1 MGSGGAAGAPHPF
14 HSHGVSVSSFATL
27 TPPLTTRKRQHTF
40 YVVRSAG
47 QTDYNF
53 ANPPQRD
60 VVNVGEVGD
69 NVTIR
74 FTTNNPGPWFLHC
87 HIDYHLEAGF
97 AIVLAEEDDEV
108 SSSVTPTSELSVGGV
123 LHGEDRD

>member
-14 HSHGVSVSSFATL
+14 HLHG
-27 TPPLTTRKRQHTF
+27 HTF

-108 SSSVTPTSELSVGGV
+108 SSSVTPTTAWEELCPIYASAYPSG
-123 LHGEDRD
+123 LTKKRRSILDESF